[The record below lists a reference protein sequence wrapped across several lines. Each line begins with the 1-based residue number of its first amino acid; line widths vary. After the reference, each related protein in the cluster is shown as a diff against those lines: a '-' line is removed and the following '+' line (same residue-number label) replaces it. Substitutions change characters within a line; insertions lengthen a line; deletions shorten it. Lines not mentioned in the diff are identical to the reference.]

1 MALTASVV
9 PISVDATEVYFF
21 NSCYNSCLIF
31 TFHCFSCVVYLIRF
45 LREVGEG
52 RGKGENRKFITEE
65 TKTTRG
71 SIVGRIR
78 EVV

>member
-52 RGKGENRKFITEE
+52 RRKEGENIKFITEE
-65 TKTTRG
+65 TRTTRG
-71 SIVGRIR
+71 SLVGSGR
-78 EVV
+78 